1 MRTDVKIGLVS
12 VLALVLIVVAYVVFA
27 HHHATQVSDN
37 QIASPQPPL
46 VTANEPATLPAVM
59 PPAVESPAT
68 EPGAAVPDV
77 VGLPTTNPSSGTIG
91 IIPGPSGT
99 VPTTPGGPSDNA
111 LSGAT
116 NQIASNQGAGSLGG
130 NGSTGVGNNLGGTG
144 NTLSDNDNALSGDNN
159 TANTPSNTLGGS
171 NDLTGQNAPSSGS
184 VSSNAGSTYSIRR
197 GDTLAAISKRV
208 YGNTRM
214 IRSIE
219 RANPGVDARH
229 LRIGQKIHLPA
240 ASSSST
246 GGTTSSHRRHHYA
259 AVRTRRHYSHEPA
272 GGRIYVVRRGDTL
285 YAIAR
290 REYHNGGDW
299 RLIYRANHRLIGS
312 HPSNLRAGEHLVI
325 PAKH

>member
-12 VLALVLIVVAYVVFA
+12 LLALVLIVVAYVVFA
-27 HHHATQVSDN
+27 HRHTTQVSDN

-46 VTANEPATLPAVM
+46 VTATEPATLPAVV
-59 PPAVESPAT
+59 PPAAESPAT

-77 VGLPTTNPSSGTIG
+77 VGLPTTNPSGGTAG
-91 IIPGPSGT
+91 VIPGPSET
-99 VPTTPGGPSDNA
+99 VPGTPGGPSDNA
-111 LSGAT
+111 LSGAS
-116 NQIASNQGAGSLGG
+116 NQIASNQGAGTLGG
-130 NGSTGVGNNLGGTG
+130 TGNTGAGNNLGGTG
-144 NTLSDNDNALSGDNN
+144 TDNGLSGDNN

-171 NDLTGQNAPSSGS
+171 KDLSGQNTPSSGS
-184 VSSNAGSTYSIRR
+184 ASSDAGSTYSIRR
-197 GDTLAAISKRV
+197 GDTLAAIAKRV
-208 YGNTRM
+208 YGSTRM

-240 ASSSST
+240 ASSLST
-246 GGTTSSHRRHHYA
+246 GGTISSHHHHHYA
-259 AVRTRRHYSHEPA
+259 AHNRRHYSQQTS

-299 RLIYRANHRLIGS
+299 RLIYRANRRLIGS

-325 PAKH
+325 PAKR

>member
-12 VLALVLIVVAYVVFA
+12 LLALVLIVVAYVVFA
-27 HHHATQVSDN
+27 HRHTTQVSDN

-46 VTANEPATLPAVM
+46 VTATEPATLPAVV
-59 PPAVESPAT
+59 PPAAESPST

-77 VGLPTTNPSSGTIG
+77 VGLPTTNPSSGTAGVIL
-91 IIPGPSGT
+91 GPSGT
-99 VPTTPGGPSDNA
+99 VPGT
-111 LSGAT
+111 
-116 NQIASNQGAGSLGG
+116 LGG
-130 NGSTGVGNNLGGTG
+130 TGNTGAGNNLGGTG
-144 NTLSDNDNALSGDNN
+144 NDNGLSGDNN

-171 NDLTGQNAPSSGS
+171 NDLTGQNTPSSGS
-184 VSSNAGSTYSIRR
+184 ASSDAGSTYSIRR
-197 GDTLAAISKRV
+197 GDTLAAIAKRV
-208 YGNTRM
+208 YGSTRM

-246 GGTTSSHRRHHYA
+246 GGTISSHHHHHYT
-259 AVRTRRHYSHEPA
+259 AVHTRRHYSQKTS

-299 RLIYRANHRLIGS
+299 RLIYRANRRLIGS
-312 HPSNLRAGEHLVI
+312 HPSNLRTGEHLVI
-325 PAKH
+325 PAKR